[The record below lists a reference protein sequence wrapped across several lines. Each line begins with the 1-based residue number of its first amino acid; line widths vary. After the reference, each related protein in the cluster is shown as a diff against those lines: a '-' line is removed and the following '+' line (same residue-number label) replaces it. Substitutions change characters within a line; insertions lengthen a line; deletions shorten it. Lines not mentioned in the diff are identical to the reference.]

1 MTAYLAIDGNLL
13 ERACIVLPR
22 TGAWTADVEHIDAV
36 PTAAVGSSVSLTFG
50 SQTFVGTVVRVQS
63 NQAPGYDTRIVGGA
77 GRLSAVLRVA
87 QFKSPNLQNVLD
99 VAIRDG
105 RETLSST
112 ASSLTTSVNFW
123 ERSSRTLGQEL
134 DAIAAAAGLEW
145 KVLLDGTIWLG
156 TPEWTE
162 SSIDAVDYQVLE
174 SHADTGTM
182 LVAAEDPTILTGET
196 FEGLR
201 VGQVIHR
208 IEPDATRTE
217 VYTDTGVDR
226 AMGALDALIRR
237 SAPRDLFAFYE
248 YKVISQ
254 SGDTLELGT
263 LDARMPDLS
272 KVPYR
277 LGVPGAVYMV
287 TAGARCLVGFLGGS
301 EQAPYIAG
309 WTAGTPS
316 EVSFPVSSN
325 LYLGANGSG
334 SKVAL
339 SPDVDTNFDQLKTA
353 LNTWVPVPGDGGT
366 ALKTLLTALFATGW
380 PFDTAATKVSAT

>member
-1 MTAYLAIDGNLL
+1 MTAYLALDGNLL

-22 TGAWTADVEHIDAV
+22 TGAWTADVEHIDTS
-36 PTAAVGSSVSLTFG
+36 TALAGGNCSLTFG
-50 SQTFVGTVVRVQS
+50 TQTFVGTVVRVQS
-63 NQAPGYDTRIVGGA
+63 NQAPGYDTRIVGGN
-77 GRLSAVLRVA
+77 GNLSKVLPGA
-87 QFKSPNLQNVLD
+87 QFKSPTLQNVLD
-99 VAIRDG
+99 AAIRDG
-105 RETLSST
+105 GEELSST
-112 ASSLTTSVNFW
+112 SSTLSTSVNFW

-134 DAIAAAAGLEW
+134 DAIAAAAGVEW
-145 KVLLDGTIWLG
+145 KVLLGGTIWLG
-156 TPEWTE
+156 TPDWAD
-162 SSIDAVDYQVLE
+162 SDLDPVDYQVLE
-174 SHADTGTM
+174 SHADTGMM
-182 LVAAEDPTILTGET
+182 LVAAEDPVVLAGQT
-196 FEGLR
+196 FEGIR

-254 SGDTLELGT
+254 SGDTLELRT

-277 LGVPGAVYMV
+277 PGVPGAVYTV
-287 TAGARCLVGFLGGS
+287 AAGARCLVGFAGGS
-301 EQAPYIAG
+301 EQTPYIAG

-316 EVSFPVSSN
+316 EVSFPVSSD
-325 LYLGANGSG
+325 LYLGADGTG

-339 SPDVDTNFDQLKTA
+339 SPDVDTNFDQLRTA
-353 LNTWVPVPGDGGT
+353 LNSWVVVPGDGGA
-366 ALKTLLTALFATGW
+366 ALKVLLTALFATGW